1 MKKRKWILGISGS
14 GVEEIEGSYV
24 LLILDVLRI
33 TMGFL
38 EYNKSVAL
46 GIYLAASHSTDIL
59 MEKEKC

>member
-1 MKKRKWILGISGS
+1 M
-14 GVEEIEGSYV
+14 

>member
-1 MKKRKWILGISGS
+1 M
-14 GVEEIEGSYV
+14 
-24 LLILDVLRI
+24 LLILDVLWI

-46 GIYLAASHSTDIL
+46 DIYLAASHSTDIL